1 MVEEEHS
8 LEHEWTFTYFK
19 KVANRSYED
28 STFTLGTC
36 KTVEDFW
43 RLYVHLRRPVDE
55 RPSVCDYHVFREGI
69 KPMWEDD
76 ANVNGGKWI
85 VRLRKGLAARY
96 WEEILLALLGGHFQ
110 LGDEICGCVLSVRYQ
125 EDILSIWNR
134 SADSRR
140 ICMQIKET
148 MRQVMGMPADV
159 VMEYKKHTDS
169 MRDNSSYR
177 NTSSYTS
184 NFSDNQGD
192 PNNQALKQPQ
202 A

>member
-1 MVEEEHS
+1 
-8 LEHEWTFTYFK
+8 
-19 KVANRSYED
+19 
-28 STFTLGTC
+28 
-36 KTVEDFW
+36 
-43 RLYVHLRRPVDE
+43 
-55 RPSVCDYHVFREGI
+55 
-69 KPMWEDD
+69 MWEDE

-96 WEEILLALLGGHFQ
+96 WEEILLALLGSHFE

-140 ICMQIKET
+140 VCMQIKET
-148 MRQVMGMPADV
+148 MRQVMGLPADV

-177 NTSSYTS
+177 NTSSY
-184 NFSDNQGD
+184 
-192 PNNQALKQPQ
+192 PNPGFVEGEAPKQPQ
-202 A
+202 PTQ